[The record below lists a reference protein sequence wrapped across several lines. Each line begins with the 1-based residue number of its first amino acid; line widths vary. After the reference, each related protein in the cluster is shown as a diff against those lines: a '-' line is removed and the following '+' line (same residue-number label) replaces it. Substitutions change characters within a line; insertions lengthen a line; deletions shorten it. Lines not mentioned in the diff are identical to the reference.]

1 MKPIRILFRSISS
14 AFKSVI
20 RNLSL
25 SVASISCIIIT
36 LILVA
41 FAVLLSAN
49 INNFTSDIEDD
60 LTMVVFVKKETT
72 DEEIEDLKKNI
83 DAVPNIRD
91 VVYKSKVQIKDEM
104 SKEDETYNRIMSEW
118 KEDENPLKPAFIISV
133 DKIEVMG
140 ETANTIMNLEH
151 VDIVKYGKNMVE
163 SLVDIFDIV
172 KKVTY
177 VAVIALVFVTAFLI
191 SNTIKIT
198 IYSRKNEIDIMRL
211 VGTSNM
217 VIKLPFLFEGLFL
230 GIIGSILPVI
240 FTIYGY
246 IFLYDKMGGVMFTK
260 IISLINPYDF
270 VFKVSA
276 VLVVIGAVVGMYGSY
291 KAVRRYLKI

>member
-25 SVASISCIIIT
+25 SIASISCIIIT

-41 FAVLLSAN
+41 FAILLSAN
-49 INNFTSDIEDD
+49 INNFTTDIEDD
-60 LTMVVFVKKETT
+60 LTMVVFVKNEVT
-72 DEEIEDLKKNI
+72 DENIEELKRNI

-91 VVYKSKVQIKDEM
+91 IVYKSRNQIKDEM
-104 SKEDETYNRIMSEW
+104 SSEDETYNRIMSEW
-118 KEDENPLKPAFIISV
+118 KEEENPLMPAFIITV
-133 DKIEVMG
+133 EKIENIG
-140 ETANTIMNLEH
+140 ETATTIENLEY
-151 VDIVKYGKNMVE
+151 VDNVRYGKNMVE

-217 VIKLPFLFEGLFL
+217 VIKLPFLFEGFFL

-240 FTIYGY
+240 CTIYGY
-246 IFLYDKMGGVMFTK
+246 VFLYDKMGGVMFTE
-260 IISLINPYDF
+260 IISLISPYNF

-276 VLVVIGAVVGMYGSY
+276 VLVAIGAIVGMYGSY
-291 KAVRRYLKI
+291 KAVRKYLKI

>member
-25 SVASISCIIIT
+25 SIASISCIIIT

-41 FAVLLSAN
+41 FAILLSAN
-49 INNFTSDIEDD
+49 INNFTTDIEDD
-60 LTMVVFVKKETT
+60 LTMVVFVKNEVT
-72 DEEIEDLKKNI
+72 DENIEELKRNI

-91 VVYKSKVQIKDEM
+91 VVYKSRNQIKDEM
-104 SKEDETYNRIMSEW
+104 SSEDETYNRIMSEW
-118 KEDENPLKPAFIISV
+118 KEEENPLMPAFIITV
-133 DKIEVMG
+133 EKIENIG
-140 ETANTIMNLEH
+140 ETATTIENLEY
-151 VDIVKYGKNMVE
+151 VDNVRYGKNMVE

-217 VIKLPFLFEGLFL
+217 VIKLPFLFEGFFL

-240 FTIYGY
+240 CTIYGY
-246 IFLYDKMGGVMFTK
+246 VFLYDKMGGVMFTE
-260 IISLINPYDF
+260 IISLISPYNF

-276 VLVVIGAVVGMYGSY
+276 VLVAIGAIVGMYGSY
-291 KAVRRYLKI
+291 KAVRKYLKI

>member
-25 SVASISCIIIT
+25 SIASISCIIIT

-41 FAVLLSAN
+41 FAILLSAN
-49 INNFTSDIEDD
+49 INNFTTDIEDD
-60 LTMVVFVKKETT
+60 LTMVVFVKNEVT
-72 DEEIEDLKKNI
+72 DENIEELKRNI
-83 DAVPNIRD
+83 DAVPNIRE
-91 VVYKSKVQIKDEM
+91 VVYKSRNQIKDEM
-104 SKEDETYNRIMSEW
+104 SSEDETYNRIMSEW
-118 KEDENPLKPAFIISV
+118 KEEENPLMPAFIITV
-133 DKIEVMG
+133 EKIENIG
-140 ETANTIMNLEH
+140 ETATTIENLEY
-151 VDIVKYGKNMVE
+151 VDNVRYGKNMVE

-217 VIKLPFLFEGLFL
+217 VIKLPFLFEGFFL

-240 FTIYGY
+240 CTIYGY
-246 IFLYDKMGGVMFTK
+246 VFLYDKMGGVMFTE
-260 IISLINPYDF
+260 IISLISPYNF

-276 VLVVIGAVVGMYGSY
+276 VLVAIGAIVGMYGSY
-291 KAVRRYLKI
+291 KAVRKYLKI

>member
-25 SVASISCIIIT
+25 SIASISCIIIT

-49 INNFTSDIEDD
+49 INNFTTDIEDD
-60 LTMVVFVKKETT
+60 LTMVVFVKNEVT
-72 DEEIEDLKKNI
+72 DENIEELKRNI
-83 DAVPNIRD
+83 DSVPNIREA
-91 VVYKSKVQIKDEM
+91 VYKSRNQIKDEM
-104 SKEDETYNRIMSEW
+104 SSEDETYNRIMSEW
-118 KEDENPLKPAFIISV
+118 KEDENPLMPAFIITV
-133 DKIEVMG
+133 EKIENIG
-140 ETANTIMNLEH
+140 ETATTIENLEY
-151 VDIVKYGKNMVE
+151 VDNVRYGKNMVE

-217 VIKLPFLFEGLFL
+217 VIKLPFLFEGFFL

-240 FTIYGY
+240 CTIYGY
-246 IFLYDKMGGVMFTK
+246 VFLYDKMGGVMFTE
-260 IISLINPYDF
+260 IISLISPYNF

-276 VLVVIGAVVGMYGSY
+276 VLVAIGAIVGMYGSY
-291 KAVRRYLKI
+291 KAVRKYLKI